1 MSGLKV
7 IWSNRAKEQLKQIYN
22 YYKSISPR
30 VAKKLKDEILNN
42 VKDLV
47 FAEQYQKDEIQPEF
61 RRIIVKNY
69 KLIYTIDENTIW
81 ILMIFDSRK
90 DPDSQTR

>member
-47 FAEQYQKDEIQPEF
+47 FAEQYQKDEIQREF

>member
-7 IWSNRAKEQLKQIYN
+7 IWSKRAKEQLKQIYN

>member
-7 IWSNRAKEQLKQIYN
+7 SWSKRAKEQLKQIYN

>member
-7 IWSNRAKEQLKQIYN
+7 ICSNRAKEQLKQIYN